1 MTAGLIG
8 DHIGYDPF
16 MQYGVIMAGGS
27 GTRLWPI
34 SRGDK
39 PKQLLRVVHGKSL
52 LQVSYDRLRG
62 VLPAE
67 RIFVCTASVHAPLVQ
82 ADLPDLPA
90 ANILGE
96 PVGRDTAN
104 AVGYAAA
111 VLHKMDPDAVCAV
124 VTADHVIQP
133 IEAFQTALQKGFDAT
148 VDHPNALV
156 TFGIVPTFGHTG
168 LGYVHRGEP
177 LVTTKKLPGVYRVLA
192 FKEKPDKPTADRYV
206 ESGRYYWNSGMFVWR
221 ADTVLAE
228 LAAHLP
234 DSYAGL
240 AEIAAAWG
248 TPQQAA
254 VVDTVYAGLK
264 KISVDYA
271 IMEPASQGKGKAQV
285 AVVEM
290 PVQWL
295 DVGSWTSL
303 AETLPTD
310 EHNNAIECPATLLID
325 SDDNIILSTAPDHLI
340 STIGV
345 SDMIIVHT
353 PDATMICP
361 KNESQ
366 RVKDLVGKI
375 KEKFG
380 ERFQ

>member
-1 MTAGLIG
+1 
-8 DHIGYDPF
+8 

-62 VLPAE
+62 ILPAKQ
-67 RIFVCTASVHAPLVQ
+67 IYVCTNAAHAALVLD
-82 ADLPDLPA
+82 DLPELPKE
-90 ANILGE
+90 NVIGE
-96 PVGRDTAN
+96 PVGRDTAA
-104 AVGYAAA
+104 AVGFTAA
-111 VLHKMDPDAVCAV
+111 VLKKLDPDAVCAV

-133 IEAFQTALQKGFDAT
+133 IADFQAALKTAFALT
-148 VDHPNALV
+148 VDHPSALV

-177 LVTTKKLPGVYRVLA
+177 LATKTGAGAYPGAYRVLA
-192 FKEKPDKPTADRYV
+192 FREKPDKPTADRYV

-221 ADTVLAE
+221 ADAVLKE
-228 LAAHLP
+228 LEIHLP
-234 DSYAGL
+234 ETYAGL
-240 AEIAAAWG
+240 AKIADAWG
-248 TPQQAA
+248 TSNQEK
-254 VVDTVYAGLK
+254 VVHDIYPKLK

-271 IMEPASQGKGKAQV
+271 IMEPASQNKGKASV

-303 AETLPTD
+303 AETLSTD
-310 EHNNAIECPATLLID
+310 EHNNALECKSCLLVD
-325 SDDNIILSTAPDHLI
+325 SDDNIIFSTDPQHLV

-353 PDATMICP
+353 PDATLICP

-380 ERFQ
+380 DKFQ

>member
-1 MTAGLIG
+1 
-8 DHIGYDPF
+8 

-34 SRGDK
+34 SRGNK
-39 PKQLLRVVHGKSL
+39 PKQLLRVVRGKSL
-52 LQVSYDRLRG
+52 LQVSYERLRG
-62 VLPAE
+62 ILPANQ
-67 RIFVCTASVHAPLVQ
+67 IYVCTNSAHASLVLE
-82 ADLPDLPA
+82 DLPELPRE
-90 ANILGE
+90 NVIGE

-104 AVGYAAA
+104 AVGYTAA
-111 VLHKMDPDAVCAV
+111 VLKKRDPDAVCAV
-124 VTADHVIQP
+124 VTADHVIEP
-133 IEAFQTALQKGFDAT
+133 IADFQTALKTAFALT
-148 VDHPNALV
+148 VEHPNVLV

-177 LVTTKKLPGVYRVLA
+177 LPVKGGGSAYKVLA
-192 FKEKPDKPTADRYV
+192 FREKPDKPTADRYV

-221 ADTVLAE
+221 ADTVLNE

-240 AEIAAAWG
+240 MKISDAWG
-248 TPQQAA
+248 TPNQEA
-254 VVDTVYAGLK
+254 VVNDVYPKLK

-290 PVQWL
+290 PVHWL

-310 EHNNAIECPATLLID
+310 EHNNAHECGSCLFVD
-325 SDDNIILSTAPDHLI
+325 SDDNIIFSTDPAHLV

-353 PDATMICP
+353 PDATLVCP

-375 KEKFG
+375 KDKFG
-380 ERFQ
+380 DKFQ